1 MYNGLSVVLIT
12 KNEEKN
18 IIGALKSATFASEI
32 IVLDSGSDDNTCKL
46 AKKYGAKVFHQDWL
60 GFSNQKNKAVSLS
73 KNDWVFVLDAD
84 ERFSEDLIEDI
95 KRVLINPKYDGYF
108 IPRRNHFFGKFIR
121 YCGLYPDY
129 SIRLFNKNKGEFS
142 FATVHESVL
151 INGKVGY
158 LKNALIH
165 KAYEDIDEFINKQRK
180 YAELSNKKRS
190 PLKAFFSPIWIFI
203 KIYFIRLGIL
213 EGWRGFVIALTYAR
227 YTFWKY
233 TK

>member
-95 KRVLINPKYDGYF
+95 KRV
-108 IPRRNHFFGKFIR
+108 
-121 YCGLYPDY
+121 
-129 SIRLFNKNKGEFS
+129 
-142 FATVHESVL
+142 
-151 INGKVGY
+151 
-158 LKNALIH
+158 
-165 KAYEDIDEFINKQRK
+165 
-180 YAELSNKKRS
+180 
-190 PLKAFFSPIWIFI
+190 
-203 KIYFIRLGIL
+203 
-213 EGWRGFVIALTYAR
+213 
-227 YTFWKY
+227 
-233 TK
+233 